1 MNIPFGLLTR
11 SNQPAIPAY
20 QPTQSAHPK
29 PSTGS
34 ARLFTSQRISSL
46 ENFVFKLTLLL
57 CLFAQFVQFFQEYG
71 SPYDDLVALTHE
83 KFMPTSFCYAQA
95 WQIRPKK
102 VKDLSEPVLR
112 KRKAPHWIT
121 HGIHS
126 SLVWP
131 RFHRFVGQVV
141 DPANQVA
148 TDGPPQSLLWEAC
161 NCILFCV
168 GITTN
173 FLFNLV
179 RAIGIA
185 QGVSWAVLSGCNW
198 MLISVRPCSATV
210 F

>member
-1 MNIPFGLLTR
+1 MFLQVRTVSAPVNRIFLFSIFPDFSKAPPPPSPPKKRFPCRYLPHKFSPRLQFSYLTPKHIPFGLLTR

-112 KRKAPHWIT
+112 KRKAPH
-121 HGIHS
+121 
-126 SLVWP
+126 
-131 RFHRFVGQVV
+131 
-141 DPANQVA
+141 
-148 TDGPPQSLLWEAC
+148 
-161 NCILFCV
+161 
-168 GITTN
+168 
-173 FLFNLV
+173 
-179 RAIGIA
+179 
-185 QGVSWAVLSGCNW
+185 
-198 MLISVRPCSATV
+198 
-210 F
+210 